1 MSNKALEVIP
11 MNNNSI
17 SVESAYKQKRDCII
31 IALTGRTGSGCSTVA
46 KILSSK
52 SFNELDLHT
61 PNTFS
66 YKNADDRKYTIIHQY
81 MSENDHWIPFTVIEG
96 SAILF
101 SFVLQEG
108 YDQFVQYL
116 KTFEEVND
124 SNKVRIGSFPE
135 VLRRIENI
143 KDRFNTDFIDIQE
156 VNLTTCSAEEVG
168 RYYQYYIVQL
178 PRIKQEL
185 ENILK
190 NYTCYGDIEEED
202 SDLQF
207 KEANLYSFIMQSV
220 GNNIRSSGNPYNN
233 LYDGKHY
240 YSVAQRIEKIIQLVQ
255 KKSGSNIRICIDA
268 IRNPYEA
275 FYFKDKYSSFYL
287 VSVNTDDKARKER
300 LSFLDASEIE
310 SLDKKEYLGKHD
322 NEYDIFYH
330 QNISG
335 CLEITDIHLY
345 NPQETCGKLYFL
357 TEQILKYVSLMIHP
371 GLVTPS
377 NIERCMQLAYTVK
390 LNSGCLSRQVGAV
403 ITDCDY
409 SAKAV
414 GWNDVPAGQ
423 VSCNLRDVCS
433 YCVNKDSNSYST
445 FEIEDKS
452 FSDALNGLKKKIDPH
467 ILQGRT
473 MPFCFKDV
481 YNSLKKNR
489 NQVYTRSLH
498 AEENAFL
505 QLSKY
510 GGVGIQGGYL
520 FTTASP
526 CELCSKK
533 AYQLGIND
541 IFYIDP
547 YPGISF
553 SHILSF
559 GKDNNPTLHPFYG
572 AIGNAYISL
581 FTQRIPIK
589 DELELLTGIS
599 GKRSLTYLRDE
610 NIHSTLGVQDAKY
623 VSRKIL
629 FALNSRDSMS
639 TREECILQAKK
650 DDIDRIP
657 IAFYWSGDYFGEIEV
672 VMINDSQTVPVRPSE
687 ETRTHQ
693 SYKGYIMLN
702 RPLKKGEICHYAIT
716 VKLRDTL
723 HVMKPYYAQYISIQT
738 DFISIELK
746 APQKMLTMAKGILYA
761 DQELSPSKKVEEKQ
775 LEMVHDDQFC
785 SYNYIINN
793 PNLNCSYCVE
803 WNYTPKMSGEGS
815 IQKSMK

>member
-1 MSNKALEVIP
+1 MD
-11 MNNNSI
+11 NNSI
-17 SVESAYKQKRDCII
+17 SVNSAYMQKRDCII

-46 KILSSK
+46 KILSSQ

-66 YKNADDRKYTIIHQY
+66 YKDSDDRKYTIIHQY
-81 MSENDHWIPFTVIEG
+81 MRENGHWIPFTVIEG
-96 SAILF
+96 SAILL

-108 YDQFVQYL
+108 FDQFVKYIKQ
-116 KTFEEVND
+116 FEEVND
-124 SNKVRIGSFPE
+124 INKVRISSFSE
-135 VLRRIENI
+135 LLRRIENI
-143 KDRFNTDFIDIQE
+143 KSRFNIDGFDLEELKIS
-156 VNLTTCSAEEVG
+156 TCSPEILDN
-168 RYYQYYIVQL
+168 YYQYYVVQL
-178 PRIKQEL
+178 PRIKHEL
-185 ENILK
+185 EIILES
-190 NYTCYGDIEEED
+190 YTCYGDIEEED

-207 KEANLYSFIMQSV
+207 KKANLYSFFMQSV
-220 GNNIRSSGNPYNN
+220 GNNIRSSGKPYNN
-233 LYDGKHY
+233 NYDGKHF
-240 YSVAQRIEKIIQLVQ
+240 YSVAERIEKVIQLIQ
-255 KKSGSNIRICIDA
+255 KIKGPNVRICIDA

-275 FYFKDKYSSFYL
+275 FYFKDKYSCFYL
-287 VSVNTDDKARKER
+287 VSVNTDDKARRER
-300 LSFLDASEIE
+300 LSFLDANEIE
-310 SLDKKEYLGKHD
+310 SLDKKEYLSKHD

-357 TEQILKYVSLMIHP
+357 TEQILKYVCLMIHP

-403 ITDCDY
+403 ITDSNY
-409 SAKAV
+409 SVKAV

-433 YCVNKDSNSYST
+433 YCVNKDSNSYSS
-445 FEIEDKS
+445 FEIEDKG
-452 FSDALNGLKKKIDPH
+452 FSDALHSLKKKIDLPN
-467 ILQGRT
+467 LQGRT

-481 YNSLKKNR
+481 YNSLKKNG

-510 GGVGIQGGYL
+510 GGEGIQGGYL

-533 AYQLGIND
+533 AYQLGIHD

-559 GKDNNPTLHPFYG
+559 GKESNPFLHPFFG

-589 DELELLTGIS
+589 DELELMTGIS
-599 GKRSLTYLRDE
+599 GKKALSYLRDE
-610 NIHSTLGVQDAKY
+610 DIHGTLGVQDAKY
-623 VSRKIL
+623 TYRKIM
-629 FALNSRDSMS
+629 FVLNSRDSMS
-639 TREECILQAKK
+639 TKEECILQAKR
-650 DDIDRIP
+650 DNIDRIP
-657 IAFYWSGDYFGEIEV
+657 IAFYWTGDYFGDIEV
-672 VMINDSQTVPVRPSE
+672 TMIYGLEREIVQPKE
-687 ETRTHQ
+687 ETRTAQ
-693 SYKGYIMLN
+693 SYRGYIMLKE
-702 RPLKKGEICHYAIT
+702 PLKKGETCHYSIE
-716 VKLRDTL
+716 VNLRDSL

-738 DFISIELK
+738 DSISFELK
-746 APQKMLTMAKGILYA
+746 APLREITTVKGILYA
-761 DQELSPSKKVEEKQ
+761 DKELSPTQKVEEKE
-775 LEMVHDDQFC
+775 LEMHCDDQIC
-785 SYNYIINN
+785 SYIYSIDK

-803 WNYTPKMSGEGS
+803 WNYPQKTSEVEL
-815 IQKSMK
+815 IQESV